1 MDFFLKGEGEEG
13 FLNEQLLTYI
23 IYMSSSKIVL
33 IVFKTMSR
41 DITLNNFKNN
51 SL

>member
-1 MDFFLKGEGEEG
+1 MGGEG
-13 FLNEQLLTYI
+13 FLDEQLLTYI
-23 IYMSSSKIVL
+23 IYMSCSKIVL

-41 DITLNNFKNN
+41 DITLNNFKNS